1 MTDFSSNE
9 IPQFNE
15 DFRKSRYHQ
24 NLLNFKLEDLLDR
37 EAINLD
43 NKNISEFIKNKR
55 ILITG
60 AAGSIGRNLVKQ
72 IILFKPKRLI
82 LIDKSESAIYELDE
96 EIREMRISGI
106 EIVSFIGDVS
116 DDKRMKPLFQKNQ
129 PQIIFHAAANKHVPL
144 LERNAYEAIKT
155 NIFGTKVLADLS
167 VEFWVEKFILI
178 STDKAVNPSN
188 VMGVTKR
195 FAEIILQNLNKTN
208 NSTQFI
214 VTRFGNVL
222 GTKGSVIPAFKKQID
237 KGGPVEI
244 THADVKRYFITM
256 NEACQLVLEAGATG
270 HANEIFTLDMG
281 ELVLLKALAEKMI
294 RLTGLQPNDDIEI
307 IYIGLRPGE
316 KLVEE
321 RSGID
326 EEDTPAHH
334 PKLRISRLAVVDGF
348 EVGHVL
354 TQLEKALDTGE
365 DNEMIQILKDTIPEY
380 ISHNS
385 EFEKLDILRAVKA
398 EKNITE

>member
-1 MTDFSSNE
+1 MTDSSSLE
-9 IPQFNE
+9 VPQFNE
-15 DFRKSRYHQ
+15 DFRKSHYHQ
-24 NLLNFKLEDLLDR
+24 NLIHFEPEELLDR
-37 EAINLD
+37 EPVNLD
-43 NKNISEFIKNKR
+43 TKNISEFIKNKR
-55 ILITG
+55 VLITG

-82 LIDKSESAIYELDE
+82 LVDKCESAIYELNE
-96 EIREMRISGI
+96 EIKEMRISGI
-106 EIVSFIGDVS
+106 EIISVIGDVS
-116 DDKRMKPLFQKNQ
+116 DYRRMKPLFQKNQ

-144 LERNAYEAIKT
+144 LEKNAYEAIKT
-155 NIFGTKVLADLS
+155 NIFGTKVLADLA
-167 VEFWVEKFILI
+167 VEYWVEKFILI

-208 NSTQFI
+208 NTTQFI

-222 GTKGSVIPAFKKQID
+222 GTKGSVVPVFKKQIA

-244 THADVKRYFITM
+244 THAGVMRYFITM

-270 HANEIFTLDMG
+270 HANEIFILDMG

-294 RLTGLQPNDDIEI
+294 RLSGLQPDVDIKI
-307 IYIGLRPGE
+307 IYIGLRAGE

-321 RSGID
+321 RLRND
-326 EEDTPAHH
+326 ETDNPAHH
-334 PKLRISRLAVVDGF
+334 PKLRIAQLAALDGF
-348 EVGHVL
+348 EVDNVL
-354 TQLEKALDTGE
+354 IKLEKALDSGE
-365 DNEMIQILKDTIPEY
+365 DNEMILILKDAIPEY

-385 EFEKLDILRAVKA
+385 AFEKLDILRAAKV
-398 EKNITE
+398 EKDIME

>member
-1 MTDFSSNE
+1 MTDFSSNDL
-9 IPQFNE
+9 PQFNE
-15 DFRKSRYHQ
+15 DFRKSHYHQ
-24 NLLNFKLEDLLDR
+24 NLLSFKPEDLLDR
-37 EAINLD
+37 EAIHLD
-43 NKNISEFIKNKR
+43 NKNISEFIRNKR

-60 AAGSIGRNLVKQ
+60 AAGSIGRNLVKH

-106 EIVSFIGDVS
+106 EIISLIGDVS
-116 DDKRMKPLFQKNQ
+116 DGKRMKPLFQKNQ

-155 NIFGTKVLADLS
+155 NIFGTKVLADLA

-195 FAEIILQNLNKTN
+195 FAEIILQHLNKTDN
-208 NSTQFI
+208 TTQFI

-222 GTKGSVIPAFKKQID
+222 GTKGSVVPVFKKQID

-244 THADVKRYFITM
+244 TDAEVKRYFITM

-294 RLTGLQPNDDIEI
+294 RLTGLQPDVDIGI
-307 IYIGLRPGE
+307 IYIGLRAGE

-326 EEDTPAHH
+326 EEDTPTHH
-334 PKLRISRLAVVDGF
+334 PKLRISRLVPVDRF
-348 EVGHVL
+348 EVGRVL
-354 TQLEKALDTGE
+354 TQLEKALDSGE
-365 DNEMIQILKDTIPEY
+365 DNEMIQILKDAIPEY

-385 EFEKLDILRAVKA
+385 EFEKLDRLRAAKT
-398 EKNITE
+398 EKDITE

>member
-15 DFRKSRYHQ
+15 DFRKSHYHQ

-82 LIDKSESAIYELDE
+82 LLDKSETAVYELDE

-155 NIFGTKVLADLS
+155 NIFGTKILADLA

-208 NSTQFI
+208 NTTQFI

-222 GTKGSVIPAFKKQID
+222 GTKGSVVPVFKRQIER
-237 KGGPVEI
+237 GGPVEI
-244 THADVKRYFITM
+244 TDAKVKRYFITM
-256 NEACQLVLEAGATG
+256 SEACQLVLEAGATG

-294 RLTGLQPNDDIEI
+294 RLTGLQPDVDIEI
-307 IYIGLRPGE
+307 IYIGLRAGE

-321 RSGID
+321 RLGID

-334 PKLRISRLAVVDGF
+334 PKLRIARLAALDGF
-348 EVGHVL
+348 EVDKVL
-354 TQLEKALDTGE
+354 TKLGKALDAGE
-365 DNEMIQILKDTIPEY
+365 DNEMILILKEAIPEY

-385 EFEKLDILRAVKA
+385 EFEKLDIFRAAKV

>member
-1 MTDFSSNE
+1 MTDFSANE
-9 IPQFNE
+9 IPQFND

-37 EAINLD
+37 EAINFD
-43 NKNISEFIKNKR
+43 NKNISEFIRNKR

-82 LIDKSESAIYELDE
+82 LLDKSESAIYELDE
-96 EIREMRISGI
+96 EMKELGMSEV
-106 EIVSFIGDVS
+106 EIVCLIGDVS
-116 DDKRMKPLFQKNQ
+116 DGKRMKPLFQKNQ

-144 LERNAYEAIKT
+144 LEKNAYEAIKT
-155 NIFGTKVLADLS
+155 NIFGTKVLADLA
-167 VEFWVEKFILI
+167 VEYWVEKFILI

-195 FAEIILQNLNKTN
+195 FAEIILQSLNKTN
-208 NSTQFI
+208 NTTQFI

-222 GTKGSVIPAFKKQID
+222 GTKGSVVPVFKKQID

-244 THADVKRYFITM
+244 THAEVKRYFITM

-270 HANEIFTLDMG
+270 HANDIFILDMG
-281 ELVLLKALAEKMI
+281 ELVLLKKLAEKMI
-294 RLTGLQPNDDIEI
+294 RLSGLQPDVDIQI
-307 IYIGLRPGE
+307 IYIGLRAGE
-316 KLVEE
+316 KLLEE
-321 RSGID
+321 RLRND

-334 PKLRISRLAVVDGF
+334 PKLRIAHLGPLDGF
-348 EVGHVL
+348 EVDNVL
-354 TQLEKALDTGE
+354 TKLEKALDSGE
-365 DNEMIQILKDTIPEY
+365 DNEMILILKDAIPEY

-385 EFEKLDILRAVKA
+385 EFEKLDILRAAKVN
-398 EKNITE
+398 KNITE